1 MTANSGGSEQDVREL
16 ATLWSTVSRRHVSLG
31 AACSCGMG
39 GVTLHLQSY
48 EQDIV
53 DYIIADAEKLRRPEV
68 LAFLERNARKN
79 EQADWSILLLL
90 TALEQNAEAKADNSG
105 IRQFVLERLSR
116 TLRSFSTNEWRCD

>member
-1 MTANSGGSEQDVREL
+1 MGVGGDGVQHDVREL

-31 AACSCGMG
+31 TACSCGMG

-53 DYIIADAEKLRRPEV
+53 DYVVADAQKLRRPDV
-68 LAFLERNARKN
+68 LAFLEGNARKN
-79 EQADWSILLLL
+79 EEADWSILLLL
-90 TALEQNAEAKADNSG
+90 TMLEQNAKAEADNAG

-116 TLRSFSTNEWRCD
+116 TLRSFSTNAWRCD

>member
-1 MTANSGGSEQDVREL
+1 MTSGGSEHDVREL

-48 EQDIV
+48 EQDIIDFV
-53 DYIIADAEKLRRPEV
+53 VADAEKMGRPDV
-68 LAFLERNARKN
+68 LAFLERYARKD
-79 EQADWSILLLL
+79 EQSDWSIPVLL
-90 TALEQNAEAKADNSG
+90 TALEQNAEAEADNAG

-116 TLRSFSTNEWRCD
+116 TLRSFSTNAWRCD

>member
-1 MTANSGGSEQDVREL
+1 MTDSGGSEHDVREL

-53 DYIIADAEKLRRPEV
+53 DFVVADAEKLRRPDV
-68 LAFLERNARKN
+68 LAFLERNARKD
-79 EQADWSILLLL
+79 EKSDWSISVLL
-90 TALEQNAEAKADNSG
+90 TALEQNAKAEAGDAD

-116 TLRSFSTNEWRCD
+116 TLRSFSTNTWRCD